1 MSYEHFTTYYNKPTR
16 IIKSAL
22 KLASQLFCYP
32 TCTIL
37 CPAQCHNHHPPNTL
51 LPQFII
57 QDHHI
62 LPLPIP
68 PPLHP
73 PDPIAPPHPIPLIW
87 LEIKNLPIHS
97 IINHKHHTT
106 RDYFH
111 IIKYYQSYLCIWHH
125 PNGTS
130 YSKWTPQSY
139 LFHPHRRQ
147 HTFPLLLHYYTTR
160 QRQHFEHT
168 ILTHFTPN
176 QHRDPKFIIPPLQI
190 PLVNVSIS
198 ECNPE
203 NDIVTIVNTIQV
215 FHDSTYLYNY
225 LFIDSNGSR
234 TNTTRL
240 SLLYPFLNLHSSHL
254 KPKSYGSLKD
264 ITPNGNYIILHTT
277 CSPQR
282 F

>member
-1 MSYEHFTTYYNKPTR
+1 MTYEHFTTYYNKPTR

-22 KLASQLFCYP
+22 NLASQLFCYP
-32 TCTIL
+32 ICTIH

-51 LPQFII
+51 LPQFTI

-62 LPLPIP
+62 LPLPAP

-73 PDPIAPPHPIPLIW
+73 PDPIAPPRPTPLIW

-111 IIKYYQSYLCIWHH
+111 ITKYYQSYLCIWHH
-125 PNGTS
+125 PNGTT

-139 LFHPHRRQ
+139 LSHLHRRQ
-147 HTFPLLLHYYTTR
+147 HTFPLLLHYYSTR

-176 QHRDPKFIIPPLQI
+176 QHRDPK
-190 PLVNVSIS
+190 
-198 ECNPE
+198 
-203 NDIVTIVNTIQV
+203 
-215 FHDSTYLYNY
+215 
-225 LFIDSNGSR
+225 
-234 TNTTRL
+234 
-240 SLLYPFLNLHSSHL
+240 LLLIHSKYH
-254 KPKSYGSLKD
+254 
-264 ITPNGNYIILHTT
+264 
-277 CSPQR
+277 
-282 F
+282 